1 LLGALSTEAK
11 YNAYRSKHPEFKLP
25 LALEVQVIHSAWSTK
40 PTAAEFSLMSKRQQA
55 AFFKKLH
62 TLPGYAELSP
72 EVFVGDKAALQVVG
86 NYYPYVVLKVRT
98 PNIIEAAQVV
108 NGEPSLPG
116 GTFRWSAK
124 AGCFVERGV
133 KGTHYKFLRI
143 GGKVHRTYT
152 GVR

>member
-1 LLGALSTEAK
+1 VPDSAGALSLVRFESETCG
-11 YNAYRSKHPEFKLP
+11 
-25 LALEVQVIHSAWSTK
+25 I
-40 PTAAEFSLMSKRQQA
+40 
-55 AFFKKLH
+55 
-62 TLPGYAELSP
+62 
-72 EVFVGDKAALQVVG
+72 ALQVVG

-108 NGEPSLPG
+108 NGEPSLPC